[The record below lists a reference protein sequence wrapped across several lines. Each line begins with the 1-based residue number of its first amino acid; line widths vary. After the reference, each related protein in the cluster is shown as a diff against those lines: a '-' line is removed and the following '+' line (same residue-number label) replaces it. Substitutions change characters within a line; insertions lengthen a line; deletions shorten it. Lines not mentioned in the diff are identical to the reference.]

1 MTKRVFIAIGTFA
14 LAFLPQNAVASAPI
28 FTVMSRNI
36 YLGADVT
43 VAMKKIPNL
52 PAAAQFMWDQESKTD
67 FSKRAVILAKE
78 ITDANADV
86 IGIQEATT
94 WYCKENIFSK
104 KTKVLDF
111 TDQLLKA
118 LNNNY
123 VIAQKGN
130 TTAYNPGFSINP
142 IPLLTKVND
151 AKSFKPLFDQNSA
164 SCGFETGD
172 ALLIRKSLAD
182 QVEAVGNV
190 DYKATYSIVPVL
202 MKITRGYTWADININ
217 GSKTRFVT
225 THLEAIWDE
234 NKIPNSAI
242 QANQLID
249 DLKNIT
255 TPLVVMGDFNSDPR
269 DPRPTNSP
277 NPGEQPPVSAAC
289 PANSE
294 ICNAYKLMLKAN
306 FTNAAPDATNPLN
319 FTWGMN
325 ALLTGP
331 DPLRDAAA
339 KQMGNKDGFTDR
351 LDYIFIKNGLKGGSA
366 KIVGTKAPY
375 GSDHAG
381 VIAVIS
387 K

>member
-1 MTKRVFIAIGTFA
+1 MRTKLIAILASITIVSTFIPA
-14 LAFLPQNAVASAPI
+14 QAAEPT

-52 PAAAQFMWDQESKTD
+52 PAAAQFMWDQVSKTD
-67 FSKRAVILAKE
+67 FSTRAVILAKE
-78 ITDANADV
+78 ITDSNADV

-94 WYCKENIFSK
+94 WYCKENLFSK

-123 VIAQKGN
+123 VIAQKNN

-151 AKSFKPLFDQNSA
+151 AKTFKPLFDQNSA

-172 ALLIRKSLAD
+172 ALLIKKSLAA
-182 QVEAVGNV
+182 QVVAVGNV
-190 DYKATYSIVPVL
+190 EYKATYTIVPVL

-217 GSKTRFVT
+217 GTKTRFVT

-234 NKIPNSAI
+234 NKVPNSAI

-249 DLKNIT
+249 DLKNIS

-269 DPRPTNSP
+269 DPRPSNSP
-277 NPGEQPPVSAAC
+277 NPGEQPPVSDSC
-289 PANSE
+289 PANSD
-294 ICNAYKLMLKAN
+294 ICNAYKLMIKAN

-319 FTWGMN
+319 FTWGMD

-331 DPLRDAAA
+331 DSLRNAAA
-339 KQMGNKDGFTDR
+339 KQMGNHDGFTDR
-351 LDYIFIKNGLKGGSA
+351 LDYIFIKNGLKGKTS

-381 VIAVIS
+381 VVAVIS

>member
-351 LDYIFIKNGLKGGSA
+351 LDYIFTKNVYANSSS
-366 KIVGTKAPY
+366 KIIGNIYIFRNTIPKQELV
-375 GSDHAG
+375 
-381 VIAVIS
+381 
-387 K
+387 

>member
-1 MTKRVFIAIGTFA
+1 MRTKVIAILASITIVSTFIPA
-14 LAFLPQNAVASAPI
+14 QADELT

-52 PAAAQFMWDQESKTD
+52 PAAAQFMWNQVSKTD

-94 WYCKENIFSK
+94 WYCKENLFSK

-151 AKSFKPLFDQNSA
+151 AKTFKPLFDQNSA

-172 ALLIRKSLAD
+172 ALLIKKSLAS
-182 QVEAVGNV
+182 QVSAVGNV
-190 DYKATYSIVPVL
+190 EYKATYSIVPVL

-217 GSKTRFVT
+217 GTKTRFVT

-249 DLKNIT
+249 DLKNIS

-269 DPRPTNSP
+269 DPRPSNSP
-277 NPGEQPPVSAAC
+277 NPGEQPPVSASC
-289 PANSE
+289 PANSD
-294 ICNAYKLMLKAN
+294 ICNAYKLMSKAN
-306 FTNAAPDATNPLN
+306 FTNAAPDAANPLN
-319 FTWGMN
+319 FTWGMD

-331 DPLRDAAA
+331 DPLRDTAA

-351 LDYIFIKNGLKGGSA
+351 LDYIFIKNGLKGKSS

-381 VIAVIS
+381 VVATIS